1 MRIAHISLDEK
12 FIDCAINQFSLLKG
26 VDSVFCVKTENS
38 TLKYIKSPDVKLFQT
53 FDEIVEFI
61 NNDHFDYVVFHS
73 FCIPQNKVESL
84 NVPILWNSWG
94 YDIYSD
100 ESNVLAKPI
109 TLSLYK
115 PKTRAAANIKPKTL
129 HDRILILARKF
140 GIVSKRQK
148 KYDALIS
155 KIPYLSVVLPIEFD
169 YIHKKYPHFK
179 FFPFRYID
187 PSESIAFTP
196 YTKATTSILLGNS
209 VDPTNN
215 HIDILSI
222 LEKRNIQCTVYIP
235 ISYPSNQETYKKALK
250 SFAATLKTVK
260 VRFLEDF
267 IPKEEYFKIIDECSV
282 AIFGHIRQQ
291 AVGNIFRMLY
301 TGKKILMYKDS
312 VGYNYF
318 KQHNVKIFNIED
330 DLHQDFFEKPLDIE
344 SQKAN
349 YTFVLNDENFEAY
362 IKSLQGFFDNITKV

>member
-1 MRIAHISLDEK
+1 MRIVHISLDEK
-12 FIDCAINQFSLLKG
+12 FIDCAIEQFSDLHG
-26 VDSVFCVKTENS
+26 VESEFCVCAPGDKAK
-38 TLKYIKSPDVKLFQT
+38 LVKSPNIRIFHTSEQ
-53 FDEIVEFI
+53 IV
-61 NNDHFDYVVFHS
+61 NYANGNHFDYAVLHS
-73 FCIPQNKVESL
+73 LCLSPRILSKLQM
-84 NVPILWNSWG
+84 PILWSSWG

-129 HDRILILARKF
+129 HDRIVILARKF

-169 YIHKKYPHFK
+169 YIHKKHPHFK

-349 YTFVLNDENFEAY
+349 YTFVLNDENFETY